1 MAKIHREDNARQA
14 AVAGR
19 LIAESLWRRA
29 IGNKLLARK
38 RAPSGRILSNQ
49 WCAIIASLLYL
60 CRQEAIGK
68 ACRVWKYSCA
78 QKCLQCLKRLQSAEV
93 PAVPGKTAGERKP
106 LAESCGASVL
116 RATNE
121 FGMGRMKS
129 EILNEN
135 PEQVTSTKERLVKCV
150 KEVLPSTTKT
160 CIWLLKITLG
170 VSVLILFMR
179 YFKILP
185 WLSATLGPL
194 FNHFGLPGEAA
205 LAYVSGYF
213 VNMYAMLAI
222 AGSMDLTARA
232 ITILGVMSLC
242 SHNMITETAVQGKTG
257 ANPVRVVITRTLA
270 GFVLA
275 FVLNLILPLS
285 QSDIAMLGGAVGESE
300 AAVASVAEAPTGV
313 ASAAGAPATVASVA
327 EAPAGVT
334 SVAETAPAAVAS
346 LTEAPAAVQPL
357 FKELAVEWCY
367 STLSILV
374 KMTLLIYS
382 LAILQRILSE
392 FGVIRW
398 VSKFLKPL
406 LLLFGLPA
414 RCSFLWI
421 IANILGIAYGG
432 AVMMEEVRAGKL
444 SLRDIK
450 LVNQHIGISHS
461 NLEDL
466 TLVASIG
473 GIWWVM
479 LLSRWA
485 GSFILVWGYRA
496 EMAIRKKLL
505 TLQTKTTL

>member
-1 MAKIHREDNARQA
+1 
-14 AVAGR
+14 
-19 LIAESLWRRA
+19 
-29 IGNKLLARK
+29 
-38 RAPSGRILSNQ
+38 
-49 WCAIIASLLYL
+49 
-60 CRQEAIGK
+60 
-68 ACRVWKYSCA
+68 
-78 QKCLQCLKRLQSAEV
+78 
-93 PAVPGKTAGERKP
+93 
-106 LAESCGASVL
+106 
-116 RATNE
+116 
-121 FGMGRMKS
+121 MGRMKS

-160 CIWLLKITLG
+160 CIWLLKITIG

-285 QSDIAMLGGAVGESE
+285 QSDIAMLGGAVWQHE

-313 ASAAGAPATVASVA
+313 APTAVASVA
-327 EAPAGVT
+327 EAPAGVAPAAGAPAT
-334 SVAETAPAAVAS
+334 EASITVAPVAETAPAAGAPATVAS
-346 LTEAPAAVQPL
+346 ITEAPAAVQPL

-367 STLSILV
+367 STVSILV

>member
-1 MAKIHREDNARQA
+1 MVCNYCFFVVSLQAR
-14 AVAGR
+14 
-19 LIAESLWRRA
+19 
-29 IGNKLLARK
+29 
-38 RAPSGRILSNQ
+38 
-49 WCAIIASLLYL
+49 
-60 CRQEAIGK
+60 GK
-68 ACRVWKYSCA
+68 WQKW
-78 QKCLQCLKRLQSAEV
+78 QKCLLCLEIQVCAEV

-106 LAESCGASVL
+106 LAESCVASVL

-150 KEVLPSTTKT
+150 KEVWPSTTKT
-160 CIWLLKITLG
+160 CIWLLKITIG

-300 AAVASVAEAPTGV
+300 AAVAPTAVASVAEAPAAVTSV
-313 ASAAGAPATVASVA
+313 AETAPATVAPAAGAPATVASII
-327 EAPAGVT
+327 
-334 SVAETAPAAVAS
+334 
-346 LTEAPAAVQPL
+346 EAPAAVQPL

-421 IANILGIAYGG
+421 VANILGIAYGG

-466 TLVASIG
+466 ALVASIG

>member
-1 MAKIHREDNARQA
+1 
-14 AVAGR
+14 
-19 LIAESLWRRA
+19 
-29 IGNKLLARK
+29 
-38 RAPSGRILSNQ
+38 
-49 WCAIIASLLYL
+49 
-60 CRQEAIGK
+60 
-68 ACRVWKYSCA
+68 
-78 QKCLQCLKRLQSAEV
+78 
-93 PAVPGKTAGERKP
+93 
-106 LAESCGASVL
+106 
-116 RATNE
+116 
-121 FGMGRMKS
+121 MGRMKS

-160 CIWLLKITLG
+160 CIWLLKITIG

-285 QSDIAMLGGAVGESE
+285 QSDIAMLGGAVGKSE
-300 AAVASVAEAPTGV
+300 AAVASVAEAPAGV
-313 ASAAGAPATVASVA
+313 APAAGAPASEASITVAPTAVASVA

-334 SVAETAPAAVAS
+334 SVAETAPATEASITVAPAAGAPATVAS
-346 LTEAPAAVQPL
+346 ITEAPAAVQPL

>member
-1 MAKIHREDNARQA
+1 
-14 AVAGR
+14 
-19 LIAESLWRRA
+19 
-29 IGNKLLARK
+29 
-38 RAPSGRILSNQ
+38 
-49 WCAIIASLLYL
+49 
-60 CRQEAIGK
+60 
-68 ACRVWKYSCA
+68 
-78 QKCLQCLKRLQSAEV
+78 
-93 PAVPGKTAGERKP
+93 
-106 LAESCGASVL
+106 
-116 RATNE
+116 
-121 FGMGRMKS
+121 MGRMKS

-160 CIWLLKITLG
+160 CIWLLKITIG

-300 AAVASVAEAPTGV
+300 AAVA
-313 ASAAGAPATVASVA
+313 

-334 SVAETAPAAVAS
+334 SVAETAPATEASIAVAPAAVAPAAETPAS
-346 LTEAPAAVQPL
+346 EASITEAPAPVQPL

>member
-1 MAKIHREDNARQA
+1 
-14 AVAGR
+14 
-19 LIAESLWRRA
+19 
-29 IGNKLLARK
+29 
-38 RAPSGRILSNQ
+38 
-49 WCAIIASLLYL
+49 
-60 CRQEAIGK
+60 
-68 ACRVWKYSCA
+68 
-78 QKCLQCLKRLQSAEV
+78 
-93 PAVPGKTAGERKP
+93 
-106 LAESCGASVL
+106 
-116 RATNE
+116 
-121 FGMGRMKS
+121 MGRMKS

-160 CIWLLKITLG
+160 CIWLLKITIG

-313 ASAAGAPATVASVA
+313 APAA
-327 EAPAGVT
+327 EAPATEASIAVAP
-334 SVAETAPAAVAS
+334 VAETAPAAVAS
-346 LTEAPAAVQPL
+346 ITEAPAAVQPL
-357 FKELAVEWCY
+357 FKELMVEWCY

>member
-1 MAKIHREDNARQA
+1 MVCNYCFFVVSLQAR
-14 AVAGR
+14 
-19 LIAESLWRRA
+19 
-29 IGNKLLARK
+29 
-38 RAPSGRILSNQ
+38 
-49 WCAIIASLLYL
+49 
-60 CRQEAIGK
+60 GK
-68 ACRVWKYSCA
+68 W
-78 QKCLQCLKRLQSAEV
+78 QKSLQCLEKLQRAEV
-93 PAVPGKTAGERKP
+93 PAVPGKTAGERKS

-121 FGMGRMKS
+121 FEMGRMKS

-257 ANPVRVVITRTLA
+257 ANPVRVVITRTMA

-285 QSDIAMLGGAVGESE
+285 QSDIAMLGGAFEKSE
-300 AAVASVAEAPTGV
+300 AA
-313 ASAAGAPATVASVA
+313 VASVA

-334 SVAETAPAAVAS
+334 SVAEAAPAAGAPASEASIAVAPAAETPAS
-346 LTEAPAAVQPL
+346 KASITEAPAAVQPL
-357 FKELAVEWCY
+357 FKELVVEWCY

>member
-1 MAKIHREDNARQA
+1 
-14 AVAGR
+14 
-19 LIAESLWRRA
+19 
-29 IGNKLLARK
+29 
-38 RAPSGRILSNQ
+38 
-49 WCAIIASLLYL
+49 
-60 CRQEAIGK
+60 
-68 ACRVWKYSCA
+68 
-78 QKCLQCLKRLQSAEV
+78 
-93 PAVPGKTAGERKP
+93 
-106 LAESCGASVL
+106 
-116 RATNE
+116 
-121 FGMGRMKS
+121 
-129 EILNEN
+129 
-135 PEQVTSTKERLVKCV
+135 
-150 KEVLPSTTKT
+150 
-160 CIWLLKITLG
+160 
-170 VSVLILFMR
+170 MR

-300 AAVASVAEAPTGV
+300 AAVAPTAVASVAEAPAAVTSV
-313 ASAAGAPATVASVA
+313 AETAPATVAPAAGAPATVASII
-327 EAPAGVT
+327 
-334 SVAETAPAAVAS
+334 
-346 LTEAPAAVQPL
+346 EAPAAVQPL

>member
-1 MAKIHREDNARQA
+1 MVCNYCFFVVSLQAR
-14 AVAGR
+14 
-19 LIAESLWRRA
+19 
-29 IGNKLLARK
+29 
-38 RAPSGRILSNQ
+38 
-49 WCAIIASLLYL
+49 
-60 CRQEAIGK
+60 GK
-68 ACRVWKYSCA
+68 CKKS
-78 QKCLQCLKRLQSAEV
+78 LQCLEKLQSAEV
-93 PAVPGKTAGERKP
+93 LAVPGKTARERKP

-160 CIWLLKITLG
+160 CIWLLKITIG

-257 ANPVRVVITRTLA
+257 ANPVRVVITRTMA

-300 AAVASVAEAPTGV
+300 AAVASVAEAPAGV
-313 ASAAGAPATVASVA
+313 APAAGAPATVASITVA
-327 EAPAGVT
+327 P
-334 SVAETAPAAVAS
+334 
-346 LTEAPAAVQPL
+346 EAPAAVQPL
-357 FKELAVEWCY
+357 FKELVVEWCY

>member
-1 MAKIHREDNARQA
+1 
-14 AVAGR
+14 
-19 LIAESLWRRA
+19 
-29 IGNKLLARK
+29 
-38 RAPSGRILSNQ
+38 
-49 WCAIIASLLYL
+49 
-60 CRQEAIGK
+60 
-68 ACRVWKYSCA
+68 
-78 QKCLQCLKRLQSAEV
+78 
-93 PAVPGKTAGERKP
+93 
-106 LAESCGASVL
+106 
-116 RATNE
+116 
-121 FGMGRMKS
+121 
-129 EILNEN
+129 
-135 PEQVTSTKERLVKCV
+135 
-150 KEVLPSTTKT
+150 
-160 CIWLLKITLG
+160 
-170 VSVLILFMR
+170 MR

-185 WLSATLGPL
+185 WLSATLGPV

-285 QSDIAMLGGAVGESE
+285 QSDIAMLGGAVGKSE
-300 AAVASVAEAPTGV
+300 AAVASVAEAPAGV
-313 ASAAGAPATVASVA
+313 APAAGAPATEASITVASAAETAPASEASIAVAPAAEAPATEASIAVASVA
-327 EAPAGVT
+327 EAPA
-334 SVAETAPAAVAS
+334 SVAS
-346 LTEAPAAVQPL
+346 ITEAPAAVQPL
-357 FKELAVEWCY
+357 FKELVVEWCY
-367 STLSILV
+367 STVSILV

-466 TLVASIG
+466 TLVSSIG

>member
-1 MAKIHREDNARQA
+1 
-14 AVAGR
+14 
-19 LIAESLWRRA
+19 
-29 IGNKLLARK
+29 
-38 RAPSGRILSNQ
+38 
-49 WCAIIASLLYL
+49 
-60 CRQEAIGK
+60 
-68 ACRVWKYSCA
+68 
-78 QKCLQCLKRLQSAEV
+78 
-93 PAVPGKTAGERKP
+93 
-106 LAESCGASVL
+106 
-116 RATNE
+116 
-121 FGMGRMKS
+121 
-129 EILNEN
+129 
-135 PEQVTSTKERLVKCV
+135 
-150 KEVLPSTTKT
+150 
-160 CIWLLKITLG
+160 
-170 VSVLILFMR
+170 MR

-285 QSDIAMLGGAVGESE
+285 QSDIAMLGGAFEKSE
-300 AAVASVAEAPTGV
+300 AAVASI
-313 ASAAGAPATVASVA
+313 
-327 EAPAGVT
+327 
-334 SVAETAPAAVAS
+334 
-346 LTEAPAAVQPL
+346 TEAPAAVQPL
-357 FKELAVEWCY
+357 FKELVVEWCY

>member
-1 MAKIHREDNARQA
+1 
-14 AVAGR
+14 
-19 LIAESLWRRA
+19 
-29 IGNKLLARK
+29 
-38 RAPSGRILSNQ
+38 
-49 WCAIIASLLYL
+49 
-60 CRQEAIGK
+60 
-68 ACRVWKYSCA
+68 
-78 QKCLQCLKRLQSAEV
+78 
-93 PAVPGKTAGERKP
+93 
-106 LAESCGASVL
+106 
-116 RATNE
+116 
-121 FGMGRMKS
+121 MGRMKS

-160 CIWLLKITLG
+160 CIWLLKITIG

-285 QSDIAMLGGAVGESE
+285 QSDIAMLGGAFEKSE
-300 AAVASVAEAPTGV
+300 AAVASVT
-313 ASAAGAPATVASVA
+313 

-334 SVAETAPAAVAS
+334 SVAETAPATEASITVAPVAETAPAAGAPATVAS
-346 LTEAPAAVQPL
+346 ITETPAAVQPL

>member
-1 MAKIHREDNARQA
+1 
-14 AVAGR
+14 
-19 LIAESLWRRA
+19 
-29 IGNKLLARK
+29 
-38 RAPSGRILSNQ
+38 
-49 WCAIIASLLYL
+49 
-60 CRQEAIGK
+60 
-68 ACRVWKYSCA
+68 
-78 QKCLQCLKRLQSAEV
+78 
-93 PAVPGKTAGERKP
+93 
-106 LAESCGASVL
+106 
-116 RATNE
+116 
-121 FGMGRMKS
+121 MGRMKS

-160 CIWLLKITLG
+160 CIWLLKITIG

-300 AAVASVAEAPTGV
+300 AAVA
-313 ASAAGAPATVASVA
+313 
-327 EAPAGVT
+327 
-334 SVAETAPAAVAS
+334 AV
-346 LTEAPAAVQPL
+346 AAVQPL

-466 TLVASIG
+466 ALVASIG

>member
-1 MAKIHREDNARQA
+1 
-14 AVAGR
+14 
-19 LIAESLWRRA
+19 
-29 IGNKLLARK
+29 
-38 RAPSGRILSNQ
+38 
-49 WCAIIASLLYL
+49 
-60 CRQEAIGK
+60 
-68 ACRVWKYSCA
+68 
-78 QKCLQCLKRLQSAEV
+78 
-93 PAVPGKTAGERKP
+93 
-106 LAESCGASVL
+106 
-116 RATNE
+116 
-121 FGMGRMKS
+121 MGRMKS

-160 CIWLLKITLG
+160 CIWLLKITIG

-285 QSDIAMLGGAVGESE
+285 QSDIAMLGGAFEKSE
-300 AAVASVAEAPTGV
+300 AAV
-313 ASAAGAPATVASVA
+313 
-327 EAPAGVT
+327 
-334 SVAETAPAAVAS
+334 
-346 LTEAPAAVQPL
+346 AAVQPL

>member
-1 MAKIHREDNARQA
+1 MVCNYCFFVVSLQAR
-14 AVAGR
+14 
-19 LIAESLWRRA
+19 
-29 IGNKLLARK
+29 
-38 RAPSGRILSNQ
+38 
-49 WCAIIASLLYL
+49 
-60 CRQEAIGK
+60 GK
-68 ACRVWKYSCA
+68 W
-78 QKCLQCLKRLQSAEV
+78 QKNLQCLEILMCAEE
-93 PAVPGKTAGERKP
+93 PAEPGKLRRCKKP
-106 LAESCGASVL
+106 LARRWSASVL

-160 CIWLLKITLG
+160 CIWLLKITIG

-285 QSDIAMLGGAVGESE
+285 QSDIAMLGGAFEKSE

-313 ASAAGAPATVASVA
+313 ASAAEAPATEGSIAVAPATVAPAAGAPATVASI
-327 EAPAGVT
+327 
-334 SVAETAPAAVAS
+334 
-346 LTEAPAAVQPL
+346 TEAPAAVQPL
-357 FKELAVEWCY
+357 FKELVVEWCY

-421 IANILGIAYGG
+421 VANILGIAYGG

>member
-1 MAKIHREDNARQA
+1 
-14 AVAGR
+14 
-19 LIAESLWRRA
+19 
-29 IGNKLLARK
+29 
-38 RAPSGRILSNQ
+38 
-49 WCAIIASLLYL
+49 
-60 CRQEAIGK
+60 
-68 ACRVWKYSCA
+68 
-78 QKCLQCLKRLQSAEV
+78 
-93 PAVPGKTAGERKP
+93 
-106 LAESCGASVL
+106 
-116 RATNE
+116 
-121 FGMGRMKS
+121 
-129 EILNEN
+129 
-135 PEQVTSTKERLVKCV
+135 
-150 KEVLPSTTKT
+150 
-160 CIWLLKITLG
+160 
-170 VSVLILFMR
+170 MR

-285 QSDIAMLGGAVGESE
+285 QSDIAMLGGAFEKSE
-300 AAVASVAEAPTGV
+300 AAVASVAEAP
-313 ASAAGAPATVASVA
+313 AT
-327 EAPAGVT
+327 
-334 SVAETAPAAVAS
+334 VAS

>member
-1 MAKIHREDNARQA
+1 
-14 AVAGR
+14 
-19 LIAESLWRRA
+19 
-29 IGNKLLARK
+29 
-38 RAPSGRILSNQ
+38 
-49 WCAIIASLLYL
+49 
-60 CRQEAIGK
+60 
-68 ACRVWKYSCA
+68 
-78 QKCLQCLKRLQSAEV
+78 
-93 PAVPGKTAGERKP
+93 
-106 LAESCGASVL
+106 
-116 RATNE
+116 
-121 FGMGRMKS
+121 MGRMKS

-160 CIWLLKITLG
+160 CIWLLKITIG

-285 QSDIAMLGGAVGESE
+285 QSDIAMLGGAFEKSE

-313 ASAAGAPATVASVA
+313 APAAVASVA

-334 SVAETAPAAVAS
+334 SVAETSPATGAPATEASITVAPAAGAPATVAS
-346 LTEAPAAVQPL
+346 ITEAPAAVQPL

>member
-1 MAKIHREDNARQA
+1 
-14 AVAGR
+14 
-19 LIAESLWRRA
+19 
-29 IGNKLLARK
+29 
-38 RAPSGRILSNQ
+38 
-49 WCAIIASLLYL
+49 
-60 CRQEAIGK
+60 
-68 ACRVWKYSCA
+68 
-78 QKCLQCLKRLQSAEV
+78 
-93 PAVPGKTAGERKP
+93 
-106 LAESCGASVL
+106 
-116 RATNE
+116 
-121 FGMGRMKS
+121 MGRMKS

-257 ANPVRVVITRTLA
+257 ANPVRVVITRTMA

-285 QSDIAMLGGAVGESE
+285 QSDIAMLGGAFEKSE
-300 AAVASVAEAPTGV
+300 AA
-313 ASAAGAPATVASVA
+313 VASVA

-334 SVAETAPAAVAS
+334 SVAEAAPAAEAPATEGSIAVAPATVAPAAGAPATVAS
-346 LTEAPAAVQPL
+346 ITGAPAAVQPL

>member
-1 MAKIHREDNARQA
+1 
-14 AVAGR
+14 
-19 LIAESLWRRA
+19 
-29 IGNKLLARK
+29 
-38 RAPSGRILSNQ
+38 
-49 WCAIIASLLYL
+49 
-60 CRQEAIGK
+60 
-68 ACRVWKYSCA
+68 
-78 QKCLQCLKRLQSAEV
+78 
-93 PAVPGKTAGERKP
+93 
-106 LAESCGASVL
+106 
-116 RATNE
+116 
-121 FGMGRMKS
+121 MGRMKS

-160 CIWLLKITLG
+160 CIWLLKITIG

-285 QSDIAMLGGAVGESE
+285 QSDIAMLGGAFEKSE
-300 AAVASVAEAPTGV
+300 AAVASVAEAP
-313 ASAAGAPATVASVA
+313 
-327 EAPAGVT
+327 
-334 SVAETAPAAVAS
+334 AAVAS
-346 LTEAPAAVQPL
+346 ITEAPAAVQPL
-357 FKELAVEWCY
+357 FKELVVEWCY

>member
-1 MAKIHREDNARQA
+1 MVCNYCFFVVSLQAR
-14 AVAGR
+14 
-19 LIAESLWRRA
+19 
-29 IGNKLLARK
+29 
-38 RAPSGRILSNQ
+38 
-49 WCAIIASLLYL
+49 
-60 CRQEAIGK
+60 GK
-68 ACRVWKYSCA
+68 W
-78 QKCLQCLKRLQSAEV
+78 QKCLQCLEILVCAEV

-160 CIWLLKITLG
+160 CIWLLKITIG

-222 AGSMDLTARA
+222 AGSMDLTAWA

-300 AAVASVAEAPTGV
+300 AAVA
-313 ASAAGAPATVASVA
+313 PAA
-327 EAPAGVT
+327 EAPAT
-334 SVAETAPAAVAS
+334 EASIAVAPAAEAPAAVAS
-346 LTEAPAAVQPL
+346 ITEAPAAVQPL
-357 FKELAVEWCY
+357 FKELVVEWCY

>member
-1 MAKIHREDNARQA
+1 
-14 AVAGR
+14 
-19 LIAESLWRRA
+19 
-29 IGNKLLARK
+29 
-38 RAPSGRILSNQ
+38 
-49 WCAIIASLLYL
+49 
-60 CRQEAIGK
+60 
-68 ACRVWKYSCA
+68 
-78 QKCLQCLKRLQSAEV
+78 
-93 PAVPGKTAGERKP
+93 
-106 LAESCGASVL
+106 
-116 RATNE
+116 
-121 FGMGRMKS
+121 MGRMKS

-160 CIWLLKITLG
+160 CIWLLKITIG

-185 WLSATLGPL
+185 WLSATLGPV

-300 AAVASVAEAPTGV
+300 AAVA
-313 ASAAGAPATVASVA
+313 
-327 EAPAGVT
+327 
-334 SVAETAPAAVAS
+334 AV
-346 LTEAPAAVQPL
+346 AAVQPL

-421 IANILGIAYGG
+421 VANILGIAYGG

>member
-1 MAKIHREDNARQA
+1 MVCNYCFFVVSLQAR
-14 AVAGR
+14 
-19 LIAESLWRRA
+19 
-29 IGNKLLARK
+29 
-38 RAPSGRILSNQ
+38 
-49 WCAIIASLLYL
+49 
-60 CRQEAIGK
+60 GK
-68 ACRVWKYSCA
+68 W
-78 QKCLQCLKRLQSAEV
+78 QKCLQCLEILVCAEV

-160 CIWLLKITLG
+160 CIWLLKITIG

-285 QSDIAMLGGAVGESE
+285 QSDIAMLGGAFEKSE
-300 AAVASVAEAPTGV
+300 AAVASVAEAPAGV
-313 ASAAGAPATVASVA
+313 APAAETAPASEASITVAPAAGAPATVASI
-327 EAPAGVT
+327 
-334 SVAETAPAAVAS
+334 
-346 LTEAPAAVQPL
+346 TEAPAAVQPL

>member
-1 MAKIHREDNARQA
+1 
-14 AVAGR
+14 
-19 LIAESLWRRA
+19 
-29 IGNKLLARK
+29 
-38 RAPSGRILSNQ
+38 
-49 WCAIIASLLYL
+49 
-60 CRQEAIGK
+60 
-68 ACRVWKYSCA
+68 
-78 QKCLQCLKRLQSAEV
+78 
-93 PAVPGKTAGERKP
+93 
-106 LAESCGASVL
+106 
-116 RATNE
+116 
-121 FGMGRMKS
+121 MGRMKS

-160 CIWLLKITLG
+160 CIWLLKITIG

-285 QSDIAMLGGAVGESE
+285 QSDIAMLGGAFEKSE
-300 AAVASVAEAPTGV
+300 AAVASVAEAPAGV
-313 ASAAGAPATVASVA
+313 APAAGAPATEASITVAPVAETAPAAGAPATVASI
-327 EAPAGVT
+327 
-334 SVAETAPAAVAS
+334 
-346 LTEAPAAVQPL
+346 TEAPAAVQPL

>member
-1 MAKIHREDNARQA
+1 MPA
-14 AVAGR
+14 AP
-19 LIAESLWRRA
+19 
-29 IGNKLLARK
+29 K
-38 RAPSGRILSNQ
+38 
-49 WCAIIASLLYL
+49 
-60 CRQEAIGK
+60 
-68 ACRVWKYSCA
+68 
-78 QKCLQCLKRLQSAEV
+78 
-93 PAVPGKTAGERKP
+93 KTAGERKP
-106 LAESCGASVL
+106 LAESCVASVL

-160 CIWLLKITLG
+160 CIWLLKITIG

-300 AAVASVAEAPTGV
+300 AAVAEAPTGV
-313 ASAAGAPATVASVA
+313 APAAGAPASEASITVAPAAVASVA

-334 SVAETAPAAVAS
+334 SVAETAPATEASITVAPAAGAPATVAS
-346 LTEAPAAVQPL
+346 ITEAPAAVQPL
-357 FKELAVEWCY
+357 LKELAVEWCY

-421 IANILGIAYGG
+421 VANILGIAYGG

>member
-1 MAKIHREDNARQA
+1 
-14 AVAGR
+14 
-19 LIAESLWRRA
+19 
-29 IGNKLLARK
+29 
-38 RAPSGRILSNQ
+38 
-49 WCAIIASLLYL
+49 
-60 CRQEAIGK
+60 
-68 ACRVWKYSCA
+68 
-78 QKCLQCLKRLQSAEV
+78 
-93 PAVPGKTAGERKP
+93 
-106 LAESCGASVL
+106 
-116 RATNE
+116 
-121 FGMGRMKS
+121 MGRMKS

-160 CIWLLKITLG
+160 CIWLLKITIG

-300 AAVASVAEAPTGV
+300 AAVAEAPAGV
-313 ASAAGAPATVASVA
+313 APAAETPASEASITVAPAAGAPATVASI
-327 EAPAGVT
+327 
-334 SVAETAPAAVAS
+334 
-346 LTEAPAAVQPL
+346 TEAPAAVQPL

>member
-1 MAKIHREDNARQA
+1 
-14 AVAGR
+14 
-19 LIAESLWRRA
+19 
-29 IGNKLLARK
+29 
-38 RAPSGRILSNQ
+38 
-49 WCAIIASLLYL
+49 
-60 CRQEAIGK
+60 
-68 ACRVWKYSCA
+68 
-78 QKCLQCLKRLQSAEV
+78 
-93 PAVPGKTAGERKP
+93 
-106 LAESCGASVL
+106 
-116 RATNE
+116 
-121 FGMGRMKS
+121 MGRMKS

-150 KEVLPSTTKT
+150 KEVWPSTTKT
-160 CIWLLKITLG
+160 CIWLLKITIG

-185 WLSATLGPL
+185 WLSATLGPV

-257 ANPVRVVITRTLA
+257 ANPVRVVITRTMA

-285 QSDIAMLGGAVGESE
+285 QSDIAMLGGAFEKSE
-300 AAVASVAEAPTGV
+300 AAVAEAPTGV
-313 ASAAGAPATVASVA
+313 APAAETPASEASITVAPA
-327 EAPAGVT
+327 
-334 SVAETAPAAVAS
+334 AETAPASEASIAVA
-346 LTEAPAAVQPL
+346 PVAVQPL

-421 IANILGIAYGG
+421 VANILGIAYGG

-466 TLVASIG
+466 ALVASIG

>member
-1 MAKIHREDNARQA
+1 ML
-14 AVAGR
+14 AG
-19 LIAESLWRRA
+19 APMRRA

-38 RAPSGRILSNQ
+38 RAPSGRILSDQ

-68 ACRVWKYSCA
+68 ACRAWKYSCA
-78 QKCLQCLKRLQSAEV
+78 QKCLQCLKRLQSTEE

-135 PEQVTSTKERLVKCV
+135 PEQVTSTKERLVKCI

-160 CIWLLKITLG
+160 CIWLLKITIG

-285 QSDIAMLGGAVGESE
+285 QSDIAMLGGAFEKSE
-300 AAVASVAEAPTGV
+300 AAVASI
-313 ASAAGAPATVASVA
+313 
-327 EAPAGVT
+327 
-334 SVAETAPAAVAS
+334 
-346 LTEAPAAVQPL
+346 TEAPAAVQPL

>member
-1 MAKIHREDNARQA
+1 
-14 AVAGR
+14 
-19 LIAESLWRRA
+19 
-29 IGNKLLARK
+29 
-38 RAPSGRILSNQ
+38 
-49 WCAIIASLLYL
+49 
-60 CRQEAIGK
+60 
-68 ACRVWKYSCA
+68 
-78 QKCLQCLKRLQSAEV
+78 
-93 PAVPGKTAGERKP
+93 
-106 LAESCGASVL
+106 
-116 RATNE
+116 
-121 FGMGRMKS
+121 MKS

-160 CIWLLKITLG
+160 CIWLLKITIG

-285 QSDIAMLGGAVGESE
+285 HSDIAMLGGAVGESE

-313 ASAAGAPATVASVA
+313 AAVAEAPATEASIAVAPATVAPAAVASVA

-334 SVAETAPAAVAS
+334 SVAETAPAAEAS
-346 LTEAPAAVQPL
+346 ITEAPAAVLPL

>member
-1 MAKIHREDNARQA
+1 
-14 AVAGR
+14 
-19 LIAESLWRRA
+19 
-29 IGNKLLARK
+29 
-38 RAPSGRILSNQ
+38 
-49 WCAIIASLLYL
+49 
-60 CRQEAIGK
+60 
-68 ACRVWKYSCA
+68 
-78 QKCLQCLKRLQSAEV
+78 
-93 PAVPGKTAGERKP
+93 
-106 LAESCGASVL
+106 
-116 RATNE
+116 
-121 FGMGRMKS
+121 MGRMKS

-285 QSDIAMLGGAVGESE
+285 QSDIAMLGGAFEKSE
-300 AAVASVAEAPTGV
+300 AAVASVAEAPAGV
-313 ASAAGAPATVASVA
+313 APAAGAPATEASIAV
-327 EAPAGVT
+327 
-334 SVAETAPAAVAS
+334 APAAVAS
-346 LTEAPAAVQPL
+346 IAEAPAAVQPL

>member
-1 MAKIHREDNARQA
+1 M
-14 AVAGR
+14 
-19 LIAESLWRRA
+19 
-29 IGNKLLARK
+29 
-38 RAPSGRILSNQ
+38 
-49 WCAIIASLLYL
+49 
-60 CRQEAIGK
+60 
-68 ACRVWKYSCA
+68 
-78 QKCLQCLKRLQSAEV
+78 

-160 CIWLLKITLG
+160 CIWLLKITIG

-300 AAVASVAEAPTGV
+300 AAVASVAEAP
-313 ASAAGAPATVASVA
+313 
-327 EAPAGVT
+327 AGVT
-334 SVAETAPAAVAS
+334 SVAEAPATVANI
-346 LTEAPAAVQPL
+346 TEAAVAAVQPL

>member
-1 MAKIHREDNARQA
+1 
-14 AVAGR
+14 
-19 LIAESLWRRA
+19 
-29 IGNKLLARK
+29 
-38 RAPSGRILSNQ
+38 
-49 WCAIIASLLYL
+49 
-60 CRQEAIGK
+60 
-68 ACRVWKYSCA
+68 
-78 QKCLQCLKRLQSAEV
+78 
-93 PAVPGKTAGERKP
+93 
-106 LAESCGASVL
+106 
-116 RATNE
+116 
-121 FGMGRMKS
+121 MGRMKS

-300 AAVASVAEAPTGV
+300 AAVA
-313 ASAAGAPATVASVA
+313 
-327 EAPAGVT
+327 
-334 SVAETAPAAVAS
+334 
-346 LTEAPAAVQPL
+346 AVQPL
-357 FKELAVEWCY
+357 FKELVVEWCY
-367 STLSILV
+367 STVSILV

>member
-1 MAKIHREDNARQA
+1 M
-14 AVAGR
+14 
-19 LIAESLWRRA
+19 
-29 IGNKLLARK
+29 
-38 RAPSGRILSNQ
+38 
-49 WCAIIASLLYL
+49 
-60 CRQEAIGK
+60 
-68 ACRVWKYSCA
+68 
-78 QKCLQCLKRLQSAEV
+78 AEV

-135 PEQVTSTKERLVKCV
+135 PEQVTSTKERLVKCI

-160 CIWLLKITLG
+160 CIWLLKITIG

-285 QSDIAMLGGAVGESE
+285 QSDIAMLGGAFEKSE
-300 AAVASVAEAPTGV
+300 AAVASI
-313 ASAAGAPATVASVA
+313 
-327 EAPAGVT
+327 
-334 SVAETAPAAVAS
+334 
-346 LTEAPAAVQPL
+346 TEAPAAVQPL
-357 FKELAVEWCY
+357 FKELVVEWCY

-485 GSFILVWGYRA
+485 GSVILVWGYRA

>member
-1 MAKIHREDNARQA
+1 
-14 AVAGR
+14 
-19 LIAESLWRRA
+19 
-29 IGNKLLARK
+29 
-38 RAPSGRILSNQ
+38 
-49 WCAIIASLLYL
+49 
-60 CRQEAIGK
+60 
-68 ACRVWKYSCA
+68 
-78 QKCLQCLKRLQSAEV
+78 
-93 PAVPGKTAGERKP
+93 
-106 LAESCGASVL
+106 
-116 RATNE
+116 
-121 FGMGRMKS
+121 
-129 EILNEN
+129 
-135 PEQVTSTKERLVKCV
+135 
-150 KEVLPSTTKT
+150 
-160 CIWLLKITLG
+160 
-170 VSVLILFMR
+170 MR

-285 QSDIAMLGGAVGESE
+285 HSDIAMLGGAVGESE

-313 ASAAGAPATVASVA
+313 APAAVASVA

-334 SVAETAPAAVAS
+334 SVAETAPAAETPATEASIAVAPAAGAPATVAS
-346 LTEAPAAVQPL
+346 ITEAPAAVQPL
-357 FKELAVEWCY
+357 FKELVVEWCY

>member
-1 MAKIHREDNARQA
+1 MVCNYCFFVVSLQAR
-14 AVAGR
+14 
-19 LIAESLWRRA
+19 
-29 IGNKLLARK
+29 
-38 RAPSGRILSNQ
+38 
-49 WCAIIASLLYL
+49 
-60 CRQEAIGK
+60 GK
-68 ACRVWKYSCA
+68 W
-78 QKCLQCLKRLQSAEV
+78 QKCLQCLEILVCAEV
-93 PAVPGKTAGERKP
+93 PAVPEKTAGERKP

-160 CIWLLKITLG
+160 CIWLLKITIG

-285 QSDIAMLGGAVGESE
+285 QSDIAMLGGAFEKSE
-300 AAVASVAEAPTGV
+300 AAEASIAV
-313 ASAAGAPATVASVA
+313 APAAVASVA

-334 SVAETAPAAVAS
+334 SVAETAPATEASIAVAS
-346 LTEAPAAVQPL
+346 VAEAPAGVAPAAGAPATEASITVAPVAETAPAAGAPATVASITEAPAAVQPL
-357 FKELAVEWCY
+357 FKELVVEWCY

>member
-1 MAKIHREDNARQA
+1 
-14 AVAGR
+14 
-19 LIAESLWRRA
+19 
-29 IGNKLLARK
+29 
-38 RAPSGRILSNQ
+38 
-49 WCAIIASLLYL
+49 
-60 CRQEAIGK
+60 
-68 ACRVWKYSCA
+68 
-78 QKCLQCLKRLQSAEV
+78 
-93 PAVPGKTAGERKP
+93 
-106 LAESCGASVL
+106 
-116 RATNE
+116 
-121 FGMGRMKS
+121 MGRMKS

-160 CIWLLKITLG
+160 CIWLLKITIG

-285 QSDIAMLGGAVGESE
+285 QSDIAMLGGAFEKSE

-313 ASAAGAPATVASVA
+313 APAAVASVA
-327 EAPAGVT
+327 EAPADLT
-334 SVAETAPAAVAS
+334 SVAETAPATVAS
-346 LTEAPAAVQPL
+346 ITEAPAAVQPL

>member
-1 MAKIHREDNARQA
+1 
-14 AVAGR
+14 
-19 LIAESLWRRA
+19 
-29 IGNKLLARK
+29 
-38 RAPSGRILSNQ
+38 
-49 WCAIIASLLYL
+49 
-60 CRQEAIGK
+60 
-68 ACRVWKYSCA
+68 
-78 QKCLQCLKRLQSAEV
+78 
-93 PAVPGKTAGERKP
+93 
-106 LAESCGASVL
+106 
-116 RATNE
+116 
-121 FGMGRMKS
+121 MGRMKS

-160 CIWLLKITLG
+160 CIWLLKITIG

-285 QSDIAMLGGAVGESE
+285 QSDIAMLGGAFEKSE
-300 AAVASVAEAPTGV
+300 AAVAEAPATE
-313 ASAAGAPATVASVA
+313 ASIAVAPATVAPAAVA
-327 EAPAGVT
+327 P
-334 SVAETAPAAVAS
+334 VAETAPAAVAS
-346 LTEAPAAVQPL
+346 ITEAPAAVQPL

>member
-1 MAKIHREDNARQA
+1 MRA
-14 AVAGR
+14 A
-19 LIAESLWRRA
+19 
-29 IGNKLLARK
+29 
-38 RAPSGRILSNQ
+38 SGRILSNQ

-60 CRQEAIGK
+60 CRQEARPAEPGNTRVRRR
-68 ACRVWKYSCA
+68 ACSVWKNCRE
-78 QKCLQCLKRLQSAEV
+78 QKYLQCLEILVCAEV
-93 PAVPGKTAGERKP
+93 PAAPKKTAGERKP

-160 CIWLLKITLG
+160 CIWLLKITIG

-300 AAVASVAEAPTGV
+300 AAVA
-313 ASAAGAPATVASVA
+313 
-327 EAPAGVT
+327 
-334 SVAETAPAAVAS
+334 AV
-346 LTEAPAAVQPL
+346 AAVQPL

-466 TLVASIG
+466 ALVASIG

>member
-1 MAKIHREDNARQA
+1 MC
-14 AVAGR
+14 
-19 LIAESLWRRA
+19 AE
-29 IGNKLLARK
+29 
-38 RAPSGRILSNQ
+38 
-49 WCAIIASLLYL
+49 
-60 CRQEAIGK
+60 E
-68 ACRVWKYSCA
+68 
-78 QKCLQCLKRLQSAEV
+78 

-160 CIWLLKITLG
+160 CIWLLKITIG

-300 AAVASVAEAPTGV
+300 VVVASVAEAPTGV
-313 ASAAGAPATVASVA
+313 APAAVASVA

-346 LTEAPAAVQPL
+346 ITEAPAAVQPL

>member
-1 MAKIHREDNARQA
+1 M
-14 AVAGR
+14 
-19 LIAESLWRRA
+19 
-29 IGNKLLARK
+29 
-38 RAPSGRILSNQ
+38 LSNQ

-60 CRQEAIGK
+60 CRQGASGRR
-68 ACRVWKYSCA
+68 ACSVWKNCRE
-78 QKCLQCLKRLQSAEV
+78 QKCLQCLEILVSAEV
-93 PAVPGKTAGERKP
+93 PPVPGKTAGERKP

-160 CIWLLKITLG
+160 CIWLLKITIG

-285 QSDIAMLGGAVGESE
+285 QSDIAMLGGAVGQHE
-300 AAVASVAEAPTGV
+300 AA
-313 ASAAGAPATVASVA
+313 VASVA

-334 SVAETAPAAVAS
+334 SVAETAPATEASIAVAPAAEAPAAVAS
-346 LTEAPAAVQPL
+346 ITGAPAAVQPL

>member
-1 MAKIHREDNARQA
+1 
-14 AVAGR
+14 
-19 LIAESLWRRA
+19 
-29 IGNKLLARK
+29 
-38 RAPSGRILSNQ
+38 
-49 WCAIIASLLYL
+49 
-60 CRQEAIGK
+60 
-68 ACRVWKYSCA
+68 
-78 QKCLQCLKRLQSAEV
+78 
-93 PAVPGKTAGERKP
+93 
-106 LAESCGASVL
+106 
-116 RATNE
+116 
-121 FGMGRMKS
+121 MGRMKS

-160 CIWLLKITLG
+160 CIWLLKITIG

-300 AAVASVAEAPTGV
+300 AAVAPTAVASVAEAPAAVTSV
-313 ASAAGAPATVASVA
+313 AETAPATVAPAAGAPATVASII
-327 EAPAGVT
+327 
-334 SVAETAPAAVAS
+334 
-346 LTEAPAAVQPL
+346 EAPAAVQPL

-421 IANILGIAYGG
+421 VANILGIAYGG